1 MAAQGSPDFAS
12 LYELKEELGRG
23 AFSVVRRCIQI
34 STNLEFAAKIIS
46 TKRLATRDMQ
56 KLEREARICRRLKH
70 PNIVRLHDSIQD
82 ENHHYLVFDLVTGG
96 ELFEDI
102 VAREYYSEADASN
115 CMKQI
120 LESVNYCHQNNIVHR
135 DLKPENLLLASKT
148 RGAAVKL
155 ADFGLAIEV
164 QGDQFA
170 WFGFA
175 GTPGYLSPEVLRK
188 EPYGKPVDIWA
199 CGVILYILLV
209 GYPPFWDDDQN
220 RLYNQIKSGSYEYP
234 PPEWDTVTA
243 EAKNLINS
251 MLTMNPS
258 KRITAAEALKH
269 QWIFQ
274 PERVASSMHRQET
287 VECLKKFNAKRKL
300 KGAILTT
307 MIATRN
313 IFCQLSPAAIM
324 YQNLAL
330 NADTVTPGRSTLS
343 SATSAASAKKT
354 NGGLKGSRDGPSNA
368 IEDSK
373 EVKKSPVRDA
383 TVTSNQND
391 TAHSTTKSEHKF
403 IPHRVRM
410 RFALAYELIEKSV
423 DSRTAGVP
431 DVERFESLGA
441 SNLMQLNMAVVAMI
455 NTDDW
460 DLGGTKPPVWRLYGF
475 FFQVDSVSKA
485 LDNDRKDEIIRLT
498 EQLLAAA
505 TACDYEGYTRLMCPK
520 FTYFGPDVRGTL
532 VEGCDFHKFYFDQD
546 SKRGGQQKKGSSSH
560 CGLGARLKPSSLG
573 KLMQHC
579 CVGGAV
585 DEPKIPPPRRE
596 DFDVIPKSLFKS
608 VRTTIQN
615 PTVHLLS
622 EDAACIAY
630 IRLTQFT
637 DKSDVLYT
645 QQTEETRVWARRHGV
660 WQNVH
665 VHRSCLNTPGQ
676 SNNPSGSL
684 STAASIAYPL

>member
-313 IFCQLSPAAIM
+313 IFSVTKKEPRAAQSLDPGFQSFPCGQLSPAAIM

-373 EVKKSPVRDA
+373 EVK
-383 TVTSNQND
+383 N
-391 TAHSTTKSEHKF
+391 
-403 IPHRVRM
+403 
-410 RFALAYELIEKSV
+410 
-423 DSRTAGVP
+423 
-431 DVERFESLGA
+431 
-441 SNLMQLNMAVVAMI
+441 
-455 NTDDW
+455 
-460 DLGGTKPPVWRLYGF
+460 
-475 FFQVDSVSKA
+475 
-485 LDNDRKDEIIRLT
+485 RKDEIIRLT

-532 VEGCDFHKFYFDQD
+532 VEGCDFHKFYFDQ
-546 SKRGGQQKKGSSSH
+546 
-560 CGLGARLKPSSLG
+560 
-573 KLMQHC
+573 
-579 CVGGAV
+579 
-585 DEPKIPPPRRE
+585 
-596 DFDVIPKSLFKS
+596 VIPKSLFKS

>member
-1 MAAQGSPDFAS
+1 MLEPLGKVQCAALCASQNKDVKALLSNQFLHDQRLVYDEMPSPA
-12 LYELKEELGRG
+12 LQRYESN
-23 AFSVVRRCIQI
+23 A
-34 STNLEFAAKIIS
+34 
-46 TKRLATRDMQ
+46 
-56 KLEREARICRRLKH
+56 
-70 PNIVRLHDSIQD
+70 VRLHDSIQD

-313 IFCQLSPAAIM
+313 IFCYISPAAIM
-324 YQNLAL
+324 FQNLAPNE
-330 NADTVTPGRSTLS
+330 NAATPGRSTLS

-373 EVKKSPVRDA
+373 EVK
-383 TVTSNQND
+383 N
-391 TAHSTTKSEHKF
+391 
-403 IPHRVRM
+403 
-410 RFALAYELIEKSV
+410 
-423 DSRTAGVP
+423 
-431 DVERFESLGA
+431 
-441 SNLMQLNMAVVAMI
+441 
-455 NTDDW
+455 
-460 DLGGTKPPVWRLYGF
+460 
-475 FFQVDSVSKA
+475 
-485 LDNDRKDEIIRLT
+485 RKDEIIRLT

-546 SKRGGQQKKGSSSH
+546 PQKRQVI
-560 CGLGARLKPSSLG
+560 RDKPE
-573 KLMQHC
+573 M
-579 CVGGAV
+579 
-585 DEPKIPPPRRE
+585 PPRRRE
-596 DFDVIPKSLFKS
+596 DFDVRVPLSWSLPVTPHHVTWSFTHPPTLAVRFAAAPVDGTATASTMVHRKDSYLTSIPLCCFLVIPKSLFKS